1 MRLETRQ
8 IIYIIIFFVLLLIS
22 YPLDG
27 YQRVID
33 FWQRTGDLP
42 VLTLLISIG
51 YLPFGYLLYLSID
64 EISKKTKWLVLGGTI
79 FLIHFLIVYIWPHS
93 ISVDPDRCNVIKLM
107 IYYDIG
113 MFIVACGSDQIQD
126 HILK

>member
-1 MRLETRQ
+1 VT
-8 IIYIIIFFVLLLIS
+8 LLIS
-22 YPLDG
+22 YSLDG

-42 VLTLLISIG
+42 VLTLLISVG
-51 YLPFGYLLYLSID
+51 YLPLGYLLYLSID
-64 EISKKTKWLVLGGTI
+64 EVGQKTKWLLLGGTI
-79 FLIHFLIVYIWPHS
+79 FLIHFLIVYICPHS

-113 MFIVACGSDQIQD
+113 MFIVAYGSDQIQY
-126 HILK
+126 HIFK